1 MTKRTARA
9 HGLAVAIALL
19 GLFVLAAN
27 AVPAFGLSTAA
38 ASVSGTIQG
47 PNVLATHATGK
58 YVINATGGPAVAAN
72 GTRVGNLTF
81 YASVSGPHL
90 TGVSLAPETGSI
102 TTVGPGN
109 TFLSVSGAT
118 ETLTIRVMISS
129 TSGTENQSVNLT
141 YTVNVVTPYVVSAT
155 LVNSGSATVLGVSV
169 AIALDGT
176 VVGNVSLPAIT
187 PGGEYNLSYQYA
199 TVGLSP
205 GDHTFSLTIGN
216 PHGLVTFTNGATTY
230 TTTFYV
236 AGPAPDNTVW
246 YVLGVVAF
254 FGVLFIFMTRVAAR
268 RRGVA
273 RK

>member
-1 MTKRTARA
+1 MRTARSRV
-9 HGLAVAIALL
+9 LAVAIALL

-27 AVPAFGLSTAA
+27 VAPSMAVSTATT
-38 ASVSGTIQG
+38 SVSGTIQG
-47 PNVLATHATGK
+47 PSVLATHGTGK

-81 YASVSGPHL
+81 YASVSGPNL
-90 TGVSLAPETGSI
+90 TGVSLAPESGSI

-109 TFLSVSGAT
+109 TFLSVSAAT
-118 ETLTIRVMISS
+118 ETLTISVMISS
-129 TSGTENQSVNLT
+129 TNGKENQSVNLT

-155 LVNSGSATVLGVSV
+155 IVNTGSATVVGVSV
-169 AIALDGT
+169 AVSLDGT
-176 VVGNVSLPAIT
+176 VVGNVSLPSLT
-187 PGGEYNLSYQYA
+187 PGGEYSLSYRYA
-199 TVGLSP
+199 TTGISP
-205 GDHTFSLTIGN
+205 GDHTFSLTIKD

-230 TTTFYV
+230 TSTFYV